1 MVLLHLTLEELFFL
15 GLKLAGFS
23 VSTVE
28 RTGDGTSTE
37 RFKDKYYACPRTVEQ
52 LLADIQDPGLG
63 EAQIE
68 NPKPRHLLLT
78 LYYLKKY
85 PTKHDLAAFLD
96 STEKTSL
103 KWVHMYVKAIQALKG
118 EKVSYCISRF
128 N

>member
-1 MVLLHLTLEELFFL
+1 MVLLNFTSDNFFFL
-15 GLKLAGFS
+15 GLKFAGFS

-28 RTGDGTSTE
+28 RTGKGTSTE

-52 LLADIQDPGLG
+52 ILAHIQDPGLG

-103 KWVHMYVKAIQALKG
+103 KWVHIYVKAIQALKG
-118 EKVSYCISRF
+118 KKVSYCINCF